1 MFKEGQSAVTSGQSI
16 VFYKNK
22 KLIGGGIIYE

>member
-1 MFKEGQSAVTSGQSI
+1 VQFQVSQRAVTPGQSI

-22 KLIGGGIIYE
+22 ELIGGGIIQ